1 MTLFVLVGG
10 LIALSLFGVPL
21 AFAILGAS
29 VATILIYRPGLPLEL
44 AAQHVVSGIDNFP
57 LIAVA
62 LFLFAGELM
71 NSGGITRRIVDF
83 AGTVVGH
90 IRGGLGHVTVLASMI
105 ISGISGSAVA
115 DAAATG
121 SVMVP
126 AMKRGGFPPAFSAA
140 LCETS
145 AVMGP
150 IIPPSIPMVIYAI
163 LVEQSVGRMF
173 VAGIIPGLMMGV
185 LLMAAVWIISRKRGY
200 AIGRWGGM
208 AAVMAAFTA
217 AAAALATP
225 IVILGGILGGVFT
238 VTEAGAIACVYCI
251 IIATLVYRQLGWA
264 DLGRALVNAAR
275 GTAAVML
282 IVGASGLMGWL
293 IADLQINQQAAELI
307 NRLTDSPVVFLTI
320 VNVFFLIIGMFMDP
334 LAALIVFVPILMP
347 AVVALGIDPIHFGV
361 LIVINLMIGL
371 CSPPVG
377 YLIYLM
383 ANVAHVPPQQVI
395 RESLPFLGVLILT
408 LLAVTYIPA
417 LTLAMPAWIL
427 GAA

>member
-1 MTLFVLVGG
+1 MTLAVLLVT
-10 LIALSLFGVPL
+10 LIVLSMLGVPL

-29 VATILIYRPGLPLEL
+29 VATILMYRPGLPIEL
-44 AAQHVVSGIDNFP
+44 VAQHVVGGIDNFP

-62 LFLFAGELM
+62 LFLFSGELM
-71 NSGGITRRIVDF
+71 NSGGITKRIVDF
-83 AGTVVGH
+83 ASTLVGH

-126 AMKRGGFPPAFSAA
+126 AMKRAGYPAAFSAA

-163 LVEQSVGRMF
+163 LVEVSVGRMF
-173 VAGIIPGLMMGV
+173 VAGVVPGV
-185 LLMAAVWIISRKRGY
+185 LMGLLLLVAVYVISRKRGY
-200 AIGRWGGM
+200 PFGRWGGF
-208 AAVMAAFTA
+208 AAVVASFTA
-217 AAAALATP
+217 ALAALATP
-225 IVILGGILGGVFT
+225 VIILGGILGGVFT

-251 IIATLVYRQLGWA
+251 GIGVLVYRQLGWTEF
-264 DLGRALVNAAR
+264 GRALVTAAR

-293 IADLQINQQAAELI
+293 IADLQINKQAAELI
-307 NRLTDSPVVFLTI
+307 FRLTDEPLVFLTVI
-320 VNVFFLIIGMFMDP
+320 NVFFLIVGMFMDP

-347 AVVALGIDPIHFGV
+347 AAIALGIDPIHFGV
-361 LIVINLMIGL
+361 VIVINLMVGL
-371 CSPPVG
+371 CTPPVG

-383 ANVAHVPPQQVI
+383 ANVANEPPQRVI
-395 RESLPFLGVLILT
+395 RESLPFLGVLLVT
-408 LLAVTYIPA
+408 LFLVTYIPA
-417 LTLAMPAWIL
+417 LTLALPRLVL
-427 GAA
+427 GG

>member
-1 MTLFVLVGG
+1 MTLVVLLGA
-10 LIALSLFGVPL
+10 LIALSVLGVPL

-29 VATILIYRPGLPLEL
+29 VATILLFRPGLPIEL
-44 AAQHVVSGIDNFP
+44 VAQHVVAGIDNFP

-62 LFLFAGELM
+62 LFLFSGELM
-71 NSGGITRRIVDF
+71 NSGGITKRIVDF
-83 AGTVVGH
+83 ASTLVGH

-126 AMKRGGFPPAFSAA
+126 AMKRAGFPPAFSAA
-140 LCETS
+140 LCETA

-163 LVEQSVGRMF
+163 LVEESVGRMF
-173 VAGIIPGLMMGV
+173 VAGIIPGLLMGV
-185 LLMAAVWIISRKRGY
+185 FLLLAVYAVSRHRDDPV
-200 AIGRWGGM
+200 GRWGGF
-208 AAVMAAFTA
+208 AAVLAAFWA
-217 AAAALATP
+217 ALAALATP
-225 IVILGGILGGVFT
+225 VIILGGILGGVFT

-251 IIATLVYRQLGWA
+251 LISFLVYRQLGWR
-264 DLGRALVNAAR
+264 DLGRAMVTAAR

-293 IADLQINQQAAELI
+293 IADLQINKQAADLI
-307 NRLTDSPVVFLTI
+307 FRLTESQWIFLAL
-320 VNVFFLIIGMFMDP
+320 VNVFFLVVGMFMDP

-347 AVVALGIDPIHFGV
+347 AVVSLGIDPIHFGV
-361 LIVINLMIGL
+361 VIVINLMIGL
-371 CSPPVG
+371 CTPPVG

-383 ANVAHVPPQQVI
+383 ANVAKEPPQHVI
-395 RESLPFLGVLILT
+395 RESLPFLGVLLLT
-408 LLAVTYIPA
+408 LLVTTFVPA
-417 LTLAMPAWIL
+417 LTLALPRLIL
-427 GAA
+427 GG

>member
-1 MTLFVLVGG
+1 MTLVVLLGA
-10 LIALSLFGVPL
+10 LIALSVLGVPL

-29 VATILIYRPGLPLEL
+29 VATILLFRPGLPIEL
-44 AAQHVVSGIDNFP
+44 VAQHVVAGIDNFP

-62 LFLFAGELM
+62 LFLFSGELM
-71 NSGGITRRIVDF
+71 NSGGITKRIVDF
-83 AGTVVGH
+83 ASTLVGH

-126 AMKRGGFPPAFSAA
+126 AMKRAGFPPAFSAA
-140 LCETS
+140 LCETA

-163 LVEQSVGRMF
+163 LVEESVGRMF
-173 VAGIIPGLMMGV
+173 VAGIVPGLLMGIF
-185 LLMAAVWIISRKRGY
+185 LLIAVYAVSRRRDY
-200 AIGRWGGM
+200 PFGRWGGF
-208 AAVMAAFTA
+208 AAVLAAFWA
-217 AAAALATP
+217 ALAALATP
-225 IVILGGILGGVFT
+225 VIILGGILGGVFT

-251 IIATLVYRQLGWA
+251 LISILVYRQLGWRE
-264 DLGRALVNAAR
+264 LGRAMVTAAR

-293 IADLQINQQAAELI
+293 IADLQINKQAADLI
-307 NRLTDSPVVFLTI
+307 FRLTESQWIFLAL
-320 VNVFFLIIGMFMDP
+320 VNVFFLVVGMFMDP

-347 AVVALGIDPIHFGV
+347 AVVSLGIDPIHFGV
-361 LIVINLMIGL
+361 VIVINLMIGL
-371 CSPPVG
+371 CTPPVG

-383 ANVAHVPPQQVI
+383 ANVAKEPPQHVI
-395 RESLPFLGVLILT
+395 RESLPFLGVLLLT
-408 LLAVTYIPA
+408 LLVTTFVPA
-417 LTLAMPAWIL
+417 LTLALPRLIL
-427 GAA
+427 GG

>member
-1 MTLFVLVGG
+1 MTLAVLLVT
-10 LIALSLFGVPL
+10 LIVLSMLGVPL

-29 VATILIYRPGLPLEL
+29 VATILMYRPGLPIEL
-44 AAQHVVSGIDNFP
+44 VAQHVVGGIDNFP

-62 LFLFAGELM
+62 LFLFSGELM
-71 NSGGITRRIVDF
+71 NSGGITKRIVDF
-83 AGTVVGH
+83 ASTLVGH

-126 AMKRGGFPPAFSAA
+126 AMKRAGYPAAFSAA

-163 LVEQSVGRMF
+163 LVEVSVGRMF
-173 VAGIIPGLMMGV
+173 VAGVVPGV
-185 LLMAAVWIISRKRGY
+185 LMGLLLLVAVYVISRKRGY
-200 AIGRWGGM
+200 PFGRWGGF
-208 AAVMAAFTA
+208 AAVVASFTA
-217 AAAALATP
+217 ALAALATP
-225 IVILGGILGGVFT
+225 VIILGGILGGVFT

-251 IIATLVYRQLGWA
+251 GIGVLVYRQLGWTEF
-264 DLGRALVNAAR
+264 GRALVTAAR

-293 IADLQINQQAAELI
+293 IADLQINKQAAELI
-307 NRLTDSPVVFLTI
+307 FRLTDEPLVFLTVI
-320 VNVFFLIIGMFMDP
+320 NVFFLIVGMFMDP

-347 AVVALGIDPIHFGV
+347 AAIALGIDPIHFGV
-361 LIVINLMIGL
+361 VIVINLMIGL
-371 CSPPVG
+371 CTPPVG

-383 ANVAHVPPQQVI
+383 ANVANEPPQRVI
-395 RESLPFLGVLILT
+395 RESLPFLGVLLVT
-408 LLAVTYIPA
+408 LFLVTYIPA
-417 LTLAMPAWIL
+417 LTLALPRLVL
-427 GAA
+427 GG

>member
-1 MTLFVLVGG
+1 MTLVVLLGA
-10 LIALSLFGVPL
+10 LIALSVLGVPL

-29 VATILIYRPGLPLEL
+29 VATILLFRPGLPIEL
-44 AAQHVVSGIDNFP
+44 VAQHVVAGIDNFP

-62 LFLFAGELM
+62 LFLFSGELM
-71 NSGGITRRIVDF
+71 NSGGITKRIVDF
-83 AGTVVGH
+83 ASTLVGH

-126 AMKRGGFPPAFSAA
+126 AMKRAGFPPAFSAA
-140 LCETS
+140 LCETA

-163 LVEQSVGRMF
+163 LVEESVGRMF
-173 VAGIIPGLMMGV
+173 VAGIIPGLLMGV
-185 LLMAAVWIISRKRGY
+185 FLLLAVYAVSRHRDY
-200 AIGRWGGM
+200 PFGRWGGF
-208 AAVMAAFTA
+208 AAVLAAFWA
-217 AAAALATP
+217 ALAALATP
-225 IVILGGILGGVFT
+225 VIILGGILGGVFT

-251 IIATLVYRQLGWA
+251 LISILVYRQLGWRE
-264 DLGRALVNAAR
+264 LGRAMVTAAR

-293 IADLQINQQAAELI
+293 IADLQINKQAADLI
-307 NRLTDSPVVFLTI
+307 FRLTESQWIFLAL
-320 VNVFFLIIGMFMDP
+320 VNVFFLVVGMFMDP

-347 AVVALGIDPIHFGV
+347 AVVSLGIDPIHFGV
-361 LIVINLMIGL
+361 VIVINLMIGL
-371 CSPPVG
+371 CTPPVG

-383 ANVAHVPPQQVI
+383 ANVAKEPPQHVI
-395 RESLPFLGVLILT
+395 RESLPFLGVLLLT
-408 LLAVTYIPA
+408 LLVTTFVPA
-417 LTLAMPAWIL
+417 LTLALPRLIL
-427 GAA
+427 GG

>member
-1 MTLFVLVGG
+1 MTLAVLLGA
-10 LIALSLFGVPL
+10 LIALSVLGVPL

-29 VATILIYRPGLPLEL
+29 VATLMIFRPGLPIEL

-71 NSGGITRRIVDF
+71 NSGGITKRIVDF
-83 AGTVVGH
+83 ASTLVGH

-126 AMKRGGFPPAFSAA
+126 AMKRAGFPASFSAA

-163 LVEQSVGRMF
+163 LVEESVGRMF
-173 VAGIIPGLMMGV
+173 VAGVIPGILMGM
-185 LLMAAVWIISRKRGY
+185 LLMSAVYVISRKRGY
-200 AIGRWGGM
+200 ARGSWGGL
-208 AAVMAAFTA
+208 AAVFAAFVA
-217 AAAALATP
+217 ALAALATP
-225 IVILGGILGGVFT
+225 VIILGGILGGIFT
-238 VTEAGAIACVYCI
+238 VTEAGAIACVYCLVV
-251 IIATLVYRQLGWA
+251 ATVAYRELTWRSTAQ
-264 DLGRALVNAAR
+264 ALVTAAR

-293 IADLQINQQAAELI
+293 IADLQINKQASELI
-307 NRLTDSPVVFLTI
+307 SSLTSSPAMFLLV
-320 VNVFFLIIGMFMDP
+320 VNVFFLIVGMFMDP

-347 AVVALGIDPIHFGV
+347 AALALGVSPIHFGV
-361 LIVINLMIGL
+361 VIVLNLMIGL
-371 CSPPVG
+371 CTPPVG

-383 ANVAHVPPQQVI
+383 ASVAQEPPQRVI
-395 RESLPFLGVLILT
+395 RESLPFIGVLLFV
-408 LLAVTYIPA
+408 LAAVTYVPA
-417 LTLAMPAWIL
+417 LTLALPNLIL
-427 GAA
+427 GP

>member
-1 MTLFVLVGG
+1 MTLAVLLGA
-10 LIALSLFGVPL
+10 LILLSVFGVPL
-21 AFAILGAS
+21 AFSILGACM
-29 VATILIYRPGLPLEL
+29 ATILLFRPGLPIEL
-44 AAQHVVSGIDNFP
+44 AAQHVVSGIDNFS

-62 LFLFAGELM
+62 LFLFSGELM
-71 NSGGITRRIVDF
+71 NSGGITKRIVDF
-83 AGTVVGH
+83 ASTLVGH

-126 AMKRGGFPPAFSAA
+126 AMKDAGYPPAFSAA

-163 LVEQSVGRMF
+163 LVEVSVGRMF
-173 VAGIIPGLMMGV
+173 VAGILPGLLMGV
-185 LLMAAVWIISRKRGY
+185 LLLLTVYVISRRRGY
-200 AIGRWGGM
+200 PFGRWGGL
-208 AAVMAAFTA
+208 AAVFAAFTA
-217 AAAALATP
+217 ALAALATP
-225 IVILGGILGGVFT
+225 VIILGGILGGVFT

-251 IIATLVYRQLGWA
+251 VIAVLVYRQLGWVA
-264 DLGRALVNAAR
+264 LGRALVSAAH

-293 IADLQINQQAAELI
+293 IADLQINRQAADLLLHMASNPLLFLLI
-307 NRLTDSPVVFLTI
+307 I
-320 VNVFFLIIGMFMDP
+320 NVFFLIVGMFMDP

-347 AVVALGIDPIHFGV
+347 AVIGHGIDPIHFGV

-371 CSPPVG
+371 CTPPVG
-377 YLIYLM
+377 YLIYLL
-383 ANVAHVPPQQVI
+383 ANVANVPPQYVI
-395 RESLPFLGVLILT
+395 RESLPFLGVLLVT
-408 LLAVTYIPA
+408 LVAVTYIPA
-417 LTLAMPAWIL
+417 LTLALPRLIL
-427 GAA
+427 GG